1 MERDEGAA
9 AAETVVQRAEIDTSA
24 PFRSVKEAVALFG
37 EKVLAGEVYANKLKE
52 IQAAIN
58 ENGHGGQSKL
68 GTITAELEETRDSLK
83 KAKEEGEQMASS
95 LTSLKQ
101 ELEQTKRELLQLK
114 TAKELEKRP
123 IEDIKF
129 VENAMISFN
138 NMDPEIIAPPPGEE
152 GMEFERKR
160 YVKFASPPLAQVI
173 DSPTTTHDHQYLRDR
188 DIQLERHPSLKKKK
202 KKPLIPLIGG
212 FFSRNKKAAA
222 QDQGVYQQRSAQR
235 A

>member
-1 MERDEGAA
+1 MEREEGVGAVA
-9 AAETVVQRAEIDTSA
+9 VLHRAEIDTSA

-37 EKVLAGEVYANKLKE
+37 EKVLAGQVYANKLKE
-52 IQAAIN
+52 IQAAIG
-58 ENGHGGQSKL
+58 ESGHGHSKL
-68 GTITAELEETRDSLK
+68 GTITAELEETRESLK
-83 KAKEEGEQMASS
+83 KAKEESEQMANS
-95 LTSLKQ
+95 LISLKE

-114 TAKELEKRP
+114 AKELEKRP
-123 IEDIKF
+123 MEKEIEDLKF
-129 VENAMISFN
+129 VEDTISV
-138 NMDPEIIAPPPGEE
+138 DIDQQPPHQ

-173 DSPTTTHDHQYLRDR
+173 YSTDRD

-212 FFSRNKKAAA
+212 FFTRKKAAEV
-222 QDQGVYQQRSAQR
+222 GVVPRAQR